1 MNSESDDQE
10 QTGQKGGEFRLPP
23 RAKSPYKPRKAN
35 SMASRSIPF
44 KPSNFISEAE
54 KIQLQGKTHTPWE
67 SEETNPAIGRQ
78 VPYLPIMLV
87 SAMFCFA
94 AFLFFRSQELSAPA
108 LKSPPNSLT
117 AAADAPEYERRMVNA
132 LREFCESGDLAK
144 IKSVIRKADQ
154 LGEIVGNYYR
164 GGNPPTNKIIEA
176 KAPSDS
182 IFLSPLEA
190 SFLRVVV
197 TFESGI
203 QRDLVIEWVGG
214 EAKID
219 WEHWVCYNPVS
230 ITDFIDPASGSG
242 NEHEFRLMGRL
253 PDQYRSS
260 ERFAEVQYGCVVLQ
274 DEARGSSDF
283 EAYVLRGTETHQQVM
298 AYLTGDVAKP
308 LIVKLRRYSDNERG
322 GAGIEVLDMVTEGWV
337 REAASDLQPE

>member
-144 IKSVIRKADQ
+144 IKSVIDWKP
-154 LGEIVGNYYR
+154 EIPTRQMFLDLLVHWR
-164 GGNPPTNKIIEA
+164 EQIKGGRV
-176 KAPSDS
+176 
-182 IFLSPLEA
+182 PLN
-190 SFLRVVV
+190 R
-197 TFESGI
+197 
-203 QRDLVIEWVGG
+203 
-214 EAKID
+214 
-219 WEHWVCYNPVS
+219 
-230 ITDFIDPASGSG
+230 
-242 NEHEFRLMGRL
+242 
-253 PDQYRSS
+253 
-260 ERFAEVQYGCVVLQ
+260 
-274 DEARGSSDF
+274 
-283 EAYVLRGTETHQQVM
+283 
-298 AYLTGDVAKP
+298 
-308 LIVKLRRYSDNERG
+308 
-322 GAGIEVLDMVTEGWV
+322 
-337 REAASDLQPE
+337 

>member
-1 MNSESDDQE
+1 MNSESEDQGQTDQE
-10 QTGQKGGEFRLPP
+10 RREFRLPP

-35 SMASRSIPF
+35 AMASRSAPF
-44 KPSNFISEAE
+44 KPSHFISEAE

-67 SEETNPAIGRQ
+67 SEEPNPAIGRQ
-78 VPYLPIMLV
+78 VPYRPIILV
-87 SAMFCFA
+87 SVMFCFA

-108 LKSPPNSLT
+108 PKSPPNSLT
-117 AAADAPEYERRMVNA
+117 VAADAPEYEQRIVEV
-132 LREFCESGDLAK
+132 LRKFCESGDLAK

-176 KAPSDS
+176 KVSSDS

-308 LIVKLRRYSDNERG
+308 LIVKLRRYSDHERG